1 MSAII
6 QHAVL
11 HHSGRYLNNI
21 EPNTRIQYEDTKGN
35 VIVFTGGTH
44 YFNRTTGFPG
54 GGCTDYSL
62 TILDSFETVANKL
75 LVFSDTVLDF
85 VPIKSL
91 SLEDLYVIKQRE
103 TNSTTLKVIN
113 YWIEKHEQST
123 SME

>member
-35 VIVFTGGTH
+35 IIVFTGGIH
-44 YFNRTTGFPG
+44 YFNRTAGFPG
-54 GGCTDYSL
+54 RGCIDYSL
-62 TILDSFETVANKL
+62 TALDSFETIADKL
-75 LVFSDTVLDF
+75 LVFSESALDF

-91 SLEDLYVIKQRE
+91 NLEDLYVVKQRE
-103 TNSTTLKVIN
+103 TNATTLKVID
-113 YWIEKHEQST
+113 YWIEKYEQDT
-123 SME
+123 SVE